1 MRPHQNGA
9 CRRRRSAHWKSNLDK
24 TTQTL
29 ANYVTGL
36 TYDQLSA
43 TTIQETK
50 KRLVDAIGCAIGGYT
65 SEPAKIACRVAANI
79 SGTPPARLFGT
90 GNSTSMEMAAFANA
104 VMVRY
109 LDFNDTYISKGSGHP
124 SDMTAAIIAVAEAH
138 RCSGKD
144 TLLAIAIAYEAY
156 AALAD
161 QIPMRD
167 LGWDQGVFAV
177 LGTAA
182 GVSKLLKLTAAQ
194 TGDALAI
201 AVTANIPTRQTRSGE
216 LAMWKGVATA
226 AAARSGV
233 NAALLAQAGMTGPTA
248 AFEGKDGVWE
258 KVTGKFQLNPMG
270 GGVVQFGI
278 ERTNLKFFPSEYH
291 SQAPL
296 WITLELRKKVAV
308 AEIEAI
314 NVQTYFTAWSEIGS
328 EPAKWAPKTRET
340 ADHSLPYLLALG
352 FTDGRITVDSFSQ
365 QRINDPAL
373 RQLMNRIKISENKSF
388 TQQFPHKLM
397 TEIEVITR
405 DGKRLVESAQY
416 SKGHAKNPMTDA
428 DVEAKFRILCEGL
441 MDAAQQNALLTAL
454 WNIEQAADLS
464 ALLDLLV
471 MK

>member
-1 MRPHQNGA
+1 MDN
-9 CRRRRSAHWKSNLDK
+9 
-24 TTQTL
+24 TTQSL

-36 TYDQLSA
+36 QYDQLSA
-43 TTIQETK
+43 SAVHETK
-50 KRLVDAIGCAIGGYT
+50 KRLVDAIACAIGGYT
-65 SEPAKIACRVAANI
+65 SEPAQIARRVAANN

-90 GNSTSMEMAAFANA
+90 GKQTSMEMAAFANA

-109 LDFNDTYISKGSGHP
+109 LDFNDTYIAKGSGHP

-138 RCSGKD
+138 RCSGKE
-144 TLLAIAIAYEAY
+144 TLLAIAIAYEVY

-161 QIPMRD
+161 QIALRD
-167 LGWDQGVFAV
+167 RGWDQGVFAV

-182 GVSKLLKLTAAQ
+182 GVSKLLKLTTAQ

-226 AAARSGV
+226 AAVRSGV
-233 NAALLAQAGMTGPTA
+233 SAALLAQAGMTGPTA

-258 KVTGKFQLNPMG
+258 KVTGKFQLGAMG
-270 GGVVQFGI
+270 GATVPFGI

-296 WITLELRKKVAV
+296 WIALELRKKVAV
-308 AEIEAI
+308 AEIDAI

-328 EPAKWAPKTRET
+328 EPAKWTPKTRET

-365 QRINDPAL
+365 QRINDPVL
-373 RQLMNRIKISENKSF
+373 RDLMQRIKITENKSF

-397 TEIEVITR
+397 TEIEVVTR
-405 DGKRLVESAQY
+405 DGKRLLESAQY
-416 SKGHAKNPMTDA
+416 SKGHAKNPMSDA
-428 DVEAKFRILCEGL
+428 DVNAKFSILCESVMGH
-441 MDAAQQNALLTAL
+441 AQRDALLNAL
-454 WNIEQAADLS
+454 WNIDQAADLNGV
-464 ALLDLLV
+464 LDLLV
-471 MK
+471 MKS

>member
-1 MRPHQNGA
+1 M
-9 CRRRRSAHWKSNLDK
+9 DK

-29 ANYVTGL
+29 ANYVTSL

-50 KRLVDAIGCAIGGYT
+50 KRLVDAIACAIGGYT
-65 SEPAKIACRVAANI
+65 SEPAKIACKVAANI
-79 SGTPPARLFGT
+79 SGTPSARIFSSGKQ
-90 GNSTSMEMAAFANA
+90 TSMEMATFANA

-124 SDMTAAIIAVAEAH
+124 SDMTAAIIAVAEAQQ
-138 RCSGKD
+138 CSGKD
-144 TLLAIAIAYEAY
+144 TLLAIAIAYEVY
-156 AALAD
+156 AAMAD
-161 QIPMRD
+161 QISLRD

-182 GVSKLLKLTAAQ
+182 GVSKLLKLTVAQ
-194 TGDALAI
+194 MGDALAI
-201 AVTANIPTRQTRSGE
+201 AITANIATRQTRSGE

-226 AAARSGV
+226 AAARAGV
-233 NAALLAQAGMTGPTA
+233 SAALLAQAGMTGPTA

-270 GGVVQFGI
+270 GPGVPFGI

-308 AEIEAI
+308 ADIEAV

-328 EPAKWAPKTRET
+328 ELEKWNPQTRET
-340 ADHSLPYLLALG
+340 ADHSLPYLLSLG
-352 FTDGRITVDSFSQ
+352 FVDGRITVDSFSKA
-365 QRINDPAL
+365 RMNDPVLRAL
-373 RQLMNRIKISENKSF
+373 MARIKISENKSF

-397 TEIEVITR
+397 TEIEVVTR

-428 DVEAKFRILCEGL
+428 DVEAKFKILCEGL
-441 MDAAQQNALLTAL
+441 MDAAQQDALLKAL
-454 WNIEQAADLS
+454 WHLDQAADLTG
-464 ALLDLLV
+464 LLDLLAI
-471 MK
+471 K

>member
-1 MRPHQNGA
+1 MDN
-9 CRRRRSAHWKSNLDK
+9 
-24 TTQTL
+24 TTQSL

-36 TYDQLSA
+36 QYDQLSA
-43 TTIQETK
+43 SAVHETK
-50 KRLVDAIGCAIGGYT
+50 KRLVDAIACAIGGYT
-65 SEPAKIACRVAANI
+65 SEPAQIARRVAANN

-90 GNSTSMEMAAFANA
+90 GKQTSMEMAAFANA

-109 LDFNDTYISKGSGHP
+109 LDFNDTYIAKGSGHP

-138 RCSGKD
+138 RCSGKG
-144 TLLAIAIAYEAY
+144 TLLAIAIAYEVY

-161 QIPMRD
+161 QIALRD
-167 LGWDQGVFAV
+167 RGWDQGVFAV

-182 GVSKLLKLTAAQ
+182 GVSKLLKLTTAQ

-226 AAARSGV
+226 AAVRSGV
-233 NAALLAQAGMTGPTA
+233 SAALLAQAGMTGPTA

-258 KVTGKFQLNPMG
+258 KVTGKFQLGAMG
-270 GGVVQFGI
+270 GSTVPFGI

-296 WITLELRKKVAV
+296 WIALELRKKVAV
-308 AEIEAI
+308 AEIDAI

-328 EPAKWAPKTRET
+328 EPAKWTPKTRET

-365 QRINDPAL
+365 QRINDPVL
-373 RQLMNRIKISENKSF
+373 RDLMQRIKITENKSF

-397 TEIEVITR
+397 TEIEVVTR
-405 DGKRLVESAQY
+405 DGKRLLESAQY
-416 SKGHAKNPMTDA
+416 SKGHAKNPMSDA
-428 DVEAKFRILCEGL
+428 DVNAKFSILCESVMGH
-441 MDAAQQNALLTAL
+441 AQRDALLNAL
-454 WNIEQAADLS
+454 WNIDQAADLNGV
-464 ALLDLLV
+464 LDLLV
-471 MK
+471 MKS

>member
-1 MRPHQNGA
+1 MDN
-9 CRRRRSAHWKSNLDK
+9 
-24 TTQTL
+24 TTQSL

-36 TYDQLSA
+36 QYDQLSA
-43 TTIQETK
+43 SAVHETK
-50 KRLVDAIGCAIGGYT
+50 KRLVDAIACAIGGYT
-65 SEPAKIACRVAANI
+65 SEPAQIARRVAANN

-90 GNSTSMEMAAFANA
+90 GKQTSMEMAAFANA

-109 LDFNDTYISKGSGHP
+109 LDFNDTYIAKGSGHP

-138 RCSGKD
+138 RCSGKE
-144 TLLAIAIAYEAY
+144 TLLAIAIAYEVY

-161 QIPMRD
+161 QIALRD
-167 LGWDQGVFAV
+167 RGWDQGVFAV

-182 GVSKLLKLTAAQ
+182 GVSKLLKLTTVQ

-226 AAARSGV
+226 AAVRSGV
-233 NAALLAQAGMTGPTA
+233 SAALLAQAGMTGPTA

-258 KVTGKFQLNPMG
+258 KVTGKFQLGAMG
-270 GGVVQFGI
+270 GSTVPFGI

-296 WITLELRKKVAV
+296 WIALELRKKVAV
-308 AEIEAI
+308 AEIDAI

-328 EPAKWAPKTRET
+328 EPAKWTPKTRET

-365 QRINDPAL
+365 QRINDPVL
-373 RQLMNRIKISENKSF
+373 RDLMQRIKITENKSF

-397 TEIEVITR
+397 TEIEVVTR
-405 DGKRLVESAQY
+405 DGKRLLESAQY
-416 SKGHAKNPMTDA
+416 SKGHAKNPMSDA
-428 DVEAKFRILCEGL
+428 DVNAKFSILCESVMGH
-441 MDAAQQNALLTAL
+441 AQRDALLNAL
-454 WNIEQAADLS
+454 WNIDQAADLNGV
-464 ALLDLLV
+464 LDLLV
-471 MK
+471 MKS

>member
-1 MRPHQNGA
+1 MDN
-9 CRRRRSAHWKSNLDK
+9 
-24 TTQTL
+24 TTQSL

-36 TYDQLSA
+36 QYDQLSA
-43 TTIQETK
+43 SAVHETK
-50 KRLVDAIGCAIGGYT
+50 KRLVDAIACAIGGYT
-65 SEPAKIACRVAANI
+65 SEPAQIARRVAANN

-90 GNSTSMEMAAFANA
+90 GKQTSMEMAAFANA

-109 LDFNDTYISKGSGHP
+109 LDFNDTYIAKGSGHP

-138 RCSGKD
+138 RCSGKE
-144 TLLAIAIAYEAY
+144 TLLAIAIAYEVY

-161 QIPMRD
+161 QIALRD
-167 LGWDQGVFAV
+167 RGWDQGVFAV

-182 GVSKLLKLTAAQ
+182 GVSKLLKLTTAQ

-226 AAARSGV
+226 AAVRSGV
-233 NAALLAQAGMTGPTA
+233 SAALLAQAGMTGPTA

-258 KVTGKFQLNPMG
+258 KVTGKFQLGAMG
-270 GGVVQFGI
+270 GATVPFGI

-296 WITLELRKKVAV
+296 WIALELRKKVAV
-308 AEIEAI
+308 AEIDAI

-328 EPAKWAPKTRET
+328 EPAKWTPKTRET

-365 QRINDPAL
+365 QRINDPVL
-373 RQLMNRIKISENKSF
+373 RDLMQRIKIIENKSF

-397 TEIEVITR
+397 TEIEVVTR
-405 DGKRLVESAQY
+405 DGKRLLESAQY
-416 SKGHAKNPMTDA
+416 SKGHAKNPMSDA
-428 DVEAKFRILCEGL
+428 DVNAKFSILCESVMGH
-441 MDAAQQNALLTAL
+441 AQRDALLNAL
-454 WNIEQAADLS
+454 WNIDQAADLNGV
-464 ALLDLLV
+464 LDLLV
-471 MK
+471 MKS

>member
-1 MRPHQNGA
+1 M
-9 CRRRRSAHWKSNLDK
+9 DK
-24 TTQTL
+24 TTATL

-36 TYDQLSA
+36 QYDQLPASA
-43 TTIQETK
+43 IHETK
-50 KRLVDAIGCAIGGYT
+50 KHLVDAIACAIGGYT
-65 SEPAKIACRVAANI
+65 SEPAQIARRVAGNN

-90 GNSTSMEMAAFANA
+90 GKQTSMEMAAFANA

-109 LDFNDTYISKGSGHP
+109 LDFNDTYIAKGSGHP
-124 SDMTAAIIAVAEAH
+124 SDMTAAIIAVAEAQ
-138 RCSGKD
+138 RASGKD
-144 TLLAIAIAYEAY
+144 TLLAIAIAYEVY
-156 AALAD
+156 AAMAD
-161 QIPMRD
+161 QIALRD

-182 GVSKLLKLTAAQ
+182 GVSKLLKLTTAQ

-201 AVTANIPTRQTRSGE
+201 AITANIATRQTRSGE

-226 AAARSGV
+226 AAVRAGV

-258 KVTGKFQLNPMG
+258 KVTGKFQLGAMG
-270 GGVVQFGI
+270 SATVPFGI

-296 WITLELRKKVAV
+296 WITLELRKKVSV

-352 FTDGRITVDSFSQ
+352 FTDGRITVDSFSE

-373 RQLMNRIKISENKSF
+373 RQLMSRIKISENKSF
-388 TQQFPHKLM
+388 TQQFPDKLM
-397 TEIEVITR
+397 TEIEIVTR

-428 DVEAKFRILCEGL
+428 DVDAKFSILCEGL
-441 MDAAQQNALLTAL
+441 IGNTQRDALLKVL
-454 WNIEQAADLS
+454 WNIDQAGDLNT
-464 ALLDLLV
+464 LLDLLV

>member
-1 MRPHQNGA
+1 M
-9 CRRRRSAHWKSNLDK
+9 DD
-24 TTQTL
+24 TTKTL
-29 ANYVTGL
+29 ATYVTSL
-36 TYDQLSA
+36 AYDQLSA

-50 KRLVDAIGCAIGGYT
+50 KRLVDAIACAIGGYT
-65 SEPAKIACRVAANI
+65 SEPAKIACKVAANI
-79 SGTPPARLFGT
+79 SGTPPARIFST
-90 GNSTSMEMAAFANA
+90 GKPTSMEMAAFANA

-124 SDMTAAIIAVAEAH
+124 SDMTAAIIAVAEAQ

-144 TLLAIAIAYEAY
+144 TLLAIAIAYEVY

-182 GVSKLLKLTAAQ
+182 GVSKLLKLTTAQ

-226 AAARSGV
+226 AATRAGV

-270 GGVVQFGI
+270 GPGVQFGI

-291 SQAPL
+291 SQAPM

-308 AEIEAI
+308 ADIEAI

-328 EPAKWAPKTRET
+328 EPEKWNPQTRET
-340 ADHSLPYLLALG
+340 ADHSLPYLLSLG
-352 FTDGRITVDSFSQ
+352 FVDGRITVDSFSKA
-365 QRINDPAL
+365 RMNDPVLRAL
-373 RQLMNRIKISENKSF
+373 MARIKISENKSF

-397 TEIEVITR
+397 TEIEVVTR
-405 DGKRLVESAQY
+405 DGKRIVECAQY

-428 DVEAKFRILCEGL
+428 DVNAKFGILCEGL
-441 MDAAQQNALLTAL
+441 MGDAQRGALLNAL
-454 WNIEQAADLS
+454 WNIDQAADLNGM
-464 ALLDLLV
+464 LDLLAL
-471 MK
+471 KK